1 MKFFEIKTLYKTKH
15 AILFKTIFKN
25 IININFFLNKSHRI
39 DTYVFFFKFSYYVI
53 NCDEHAR
60 E

>member
-25 IININFFLNKSHRI
+25 IININFFFEQIASYRHIR
-39 DTYVFFFKFSYYVI
+39 VFFLKFSYYVI
-53 NCDEHAR
+53 NIFFEFV
-60 E
+60 